1 MFRLKFKYIFFAF
14 LLPIFLYLGLY
25 TWNSRTAALDRFAAY
40 TGMEFAGLILA
51 PGKWVAARTR
61 ALWNRYF
68 SLVGTVEENERLRE
82 KNERLKLEAIE
93 LREKASEL
101 QRVKSLLQFSP
112 PDDWDYEGARVIA
125 RRLGPNAIL
134 GTIFINKGLSDG
146 VYKDQP
152 IVTPDGVVGRVYKAA
167 PHFASV
173 LLLTDPNNHI
183 PVLGQNSRT
192 NGITEGQGQGEF
204 ILVNYVPRNAVLFS
218 RELLVTSGL
227 ADVYPKGLPV
237 ARITDIELSEL
248 SLFKKV
254 VSEPLVNPDRLEEV
268 LILKRNE
275 QSDPLPLTSDEFSIL
290 E

>member
-14 LLPIFLYLGLY
+14 LLPLFLYLGLY

-51 PGKWVAARTR
+51 PGKWAAARTR
-61 ALWNRYF
+61 VLWNRYF
-68 SLVGTVEENERLRE
+68 FLVGTAEENERLRE
-82 KNERLKLEAIE
+82 KIDRLKLERIR

-101 QRVKSLLQFSP
+101 KRVQSLLQFSP

-125 RRLGPNAIL
+125 RRLGPNAAL
-134 GTIFINKGLSDG
+134 GTIFINKGSRDG
-146 VYKDQP
+146 VHRDQP
-152 IVTPDGVVGRVYKAA
+152 VLTPEGVVGRIYKAA

-173 LLLTDPNNHI
+173 LLLTDPNSHI

-192 NGITEGQGQGEF
+192 NGITEGQGRGES
-204 ILVNYVPRNAVLFS
+204 IQVRHVPRNALLFS

-227 ADVYPKGLPV
+227 ADIYPKGLPV
-237 ARITDIELSEL
+237 ARIKDIELSEL

-254 VSEPLVNPDRLEEV
+254 VSEPLVNSDRLEEV
-268 LILKRNE
+268 LVLKRNE
-275 QSDPLPLTSDEFSIL
+275 HSDPLPLTSDESRIL